1 MRHFLLLFLGEY
13 MDKYNSN
20 FKYDEMSITNID
32 DFIDENEK
40 ILWRDKPKKSAFI
53 WSKILN
59 MLPFALLWL
68 LFDGFFIFMLIYNN
82 VLEKIGTFF
91 IILIVVFFLI
101 HLTPFWIWLS
111 NVITASIQH
120 KNIEYAFTSKRIIIK
135 SGIFVDIKNIY
146 YIDVVSVNLSVRLI
160 DRLLKVGDIYI
171 KTNNGTVVLFDIVN
185 PYLVLNQLQKI
196 VNDIKTD
203 MNFPN
208 DLRPQK
214 NSGYKTRYEDD
225 SNKTSD
231 KF

>member
-1 MRHFLLLFLGEY
+1 MRHFLLLFLKVY

-53 WSKILN
+53 WSKFLN

-160 DRLLKVGDIYI
+160 DRILKVGDIYI

>member
-101 HLTPFWIWLS
+101 HLTPFWI
-111 NVITASIQH
+111 
-120 KNIEYAFTSKRIIIK
+120 
-135 SGIFVDIKNIY
+135 
-146 YIDVVSVNLSVRLI
+146 
-160 DRLLKVGDIYI
+160 
-171 KTNNGTVVLFDIVN
+171 
-185 PYLVLNQLQKI
+185 
-196 VNDIKTD
+196 
-203 MNFPN
+203 
-208 DLRPQK
+208 
-214 NSGYKTRYEDD
+214 
-225 SNKTSD
+225 
-231 KF
+231 

>member
-1 MRHFLLLFLGEY
+1 MRHFLLLFLREY

-91 IILIVVFFLI
+91 IILIVVLFLI

-135 SGIFVDIKNIY
+135 SGIFIDIKNIY

>member
-1 MRHFLLLFLGEY
+1 MRHFLLLFLREY

-225 SNKTSD
+225 LNKTSD

>member
-1 MRHFLLLFLGEY
+1 MRHFLLLFLREY

>member
-1 MRHFLLLFLGEY
+1 MRHFLLLFLKVY

-135 SGIFVDIKNIY
+135 SGIFIDIKNIY

-225 SNKTSD
+225 LNKTSD